1 MADKDGNEKELPPK
15 LKFVLEMGPLIVFF
29 GSYFSLG
36 IYGATGIFMVVST
49 ISVITCWVKIRRIP
63 ANLALTT
70 VIIVLFGGLTFYFQ
84 DDRFIKMKPTIIYS
98 LFAVMLLG
106 GAAIKRP
113 LLKLVLGNALPPMT
127 EQGWMVQSIRWGLFF
142 VAMAALNEFVWRNS
156 STDFWVSFK
165 LIGFI
170 PITMA
175 FAVIQIRG
183 MSRYAIEKPTTEST

>member
-1 MADKDGNEKELPPK
+1 
-15 LKFVLEMGPLIVFF
+15 MGPLVVFF

-36 IYGATGIFMVVST
+36 IYWATGIFMVVST
-49 ISVITCWVKIRRIP
+49 VSVITCWVKIRRIP
-63 ANLALTT
+63 ANLMLTT
-70 VIIVLFGGLTFYFQ
+70 VIIVVFGGLTFYFQ

-98 LFAVMLLG
+98 IFAAMLLG
-106 GAAIKRP
+106 GVAIKRP

-142 VAMAALNEFVWRNS
+142 VAMAALNEFVWRTT

-175 FAVIQIRG
+175 FAVFQMRG
-183 MSRYAIEKPTTEST
+183 MSRYAIKQPAAEST